1 MLGSLCTYKY
11 NRIKLHYMWSMFID
25 ESGIPINKPPYGEV
39 VSYDLNSFKINWK
52 IPVGNYSQYNG
63 INPTGQAIYGGMA
76 TTSDRVLFVTG
87 GPDRFVRAFDT
98 VNGQMI
104 WSYQMEA
111 AGSSPPIVFK
121 FNSDN
126 YLAVVSTGGKFS
138 GYGKKS
144 SNLYLF
150 KF

>member
-1 MLGSLCTYKY
+1 M
-11 NRIKLHYMWSMFID
+11 
-25 ESGIPINKPPYGEV
+25 NKCKG
-39 VSYDLNSFKINWK
+39 
-52 IPVGNYSQYNG
+52 
-63 INPTGQAIYGGMA
+63 
-76 TTSDRVLFVTG
+76 
-87 GPDRFVRAFDT
+87 T

-111 AGSSPPIVFK
+111 TGSSLPTVFK

-126 YLAVVSTGGKFS
+126 YLAVVSTGSKFS
-138 GYGKKS
+138 GYEKKS

>member
-1 MLGSLCTYKY
+1 
-11 NRIKLHYMWSMFID
+11 
-25 ESGIPINKPPYGEV
+25 
-39 VSYDLNSFKINWK
+39 
-52 IPVGNYSQYNG
+52 
-63 INPTGQAIYGGMA
+63 MA
-76 TTSDRVLFVTG
+76 TTSDGVLFVTG

-98 VNGQMI
+98 VNRQMI